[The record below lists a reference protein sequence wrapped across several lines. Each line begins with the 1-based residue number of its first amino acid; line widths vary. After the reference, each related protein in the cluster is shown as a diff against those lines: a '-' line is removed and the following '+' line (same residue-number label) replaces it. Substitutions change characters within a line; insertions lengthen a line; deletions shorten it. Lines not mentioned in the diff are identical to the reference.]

1 MASFTKPGLGSA
13 LITTAGAASL
23 AGLFLVMADASPTW
37 AVMVLLA
44 VVTVCVL
51 AWSGDMQTFLLCGY
65 FLTLPINISKAVVAE
80 GGMSAPGFYIV
91 LSDMFLGPLLLFW
104 LVDRAVRRR
113 TPILLHPLHKV
124 GAVYILWKLIGL
136 FYTQDLLQGG
146 LAALFYVK
154 FFVASV
160 LVADT
165 VRTPRQVRY
174 VLYAMAVALL
184 LQTAF
189 AGAQAMTGSFLGIQ
203 GLTQATDMRVVFS
216 EGISAIRPGGFLGH
230 PNTLADYLSFAI
242 PLLFVLALLGS
253 RHLGAIVRGAVL
265 VLIAAAA
272 GGLIVTLSRGGWIA
286 TSAALLFVVAVAFSY
301 GLISARRLAGVA
313 VFGFVGLAVLIA
325 IYPEAV
331 LRLTESD
338 DRSTE
343 ARLVLLQQ
351 AWLIVKDSP
360 LIGVGFGGYQA
371 AAAQHIPPAF
381 AELHPVFREAL
392 LETVVHNKY
401 MSVLAEHGTVGLVL
415 FVWILVRGI
424 TIVFPL
430 RRWHD
435 PTLFGIGL
443 GLSAGLFAQAV
454 FFLTDHFYVDV
465 RNALYWMTLGLVVA
479 IVRVDARQAPA
490 SVPAAMPDGRSTAI
504 RPA

>member
-13 LITTAGAASL
+13 LISTTGALCL
-23 AGLFLVMADASPTW
+23 AGLFLFMADASPMW
-37 AVMVLLA
+37 AVLVLLA
-44 VVTVCVL
+44 VVTVAAL

-65 FLTLPINISKAVVAE
+65 FLTLPINISKSVVAE

-91 LSDMFLGPLLLFW
+91 LSDMFLGPLLLLW
-104 LVDRAVRRR
+104 LVDRTVLRPDRVV
-113 TPILLHPLHKV
+113 LHPLHKV
-124 GAVYILWKLIGL
+124 AAVYILWKLIGL
-136 FYTQDLLQGG
+136 FYTPDLLQGG
-146 LAALFYVK
+146 LAGLFYVK

-160 LVADT
+160 LVADI

-174 VLYAMAVALL
+174 VLYAMAAALS

-189 AGAQAMTGSFLGIQ
+189 VGAQTLTGSFLGIQ

-216 EGISAIRPGGFLGH
+216 QGTSAIRPGGFLGH
-230 PNTLADYLSFAI
+230 PNTLADYLSFSI
-242 PLLFVLALLGS
+242 PLLFVMALLGS
-253 RHLGAIVRGAVL
+253 RYIGAINRLAAL
-265 VLIAAAA
+265 ALMAAASGA
-272 GGLIVTLSRGGWIA
+272 LIVTLSRGGWIA
-286 TSAALLFVVAVAFSY
+286 TSAAILFVVAVSFSY
-301 GLISARRLAGVA
+301 GLITVRRLVGFAA
-313 VFGFVGLAVLIA
+313 FGFVGLAVLIA

-343 ARLVLLQQ
+343 ARVVLLQQ
-351 AWLIVKDSP
+351 AWLIIKENPIV
-360 LIGVGFGGYQA
+360 GVGFGGYQA

-381 AELHPVFREAL
+381 AGLHPMFREAL

-401 MSVLAEHGTVGLVL
+401 MSVFAEHGIVGLAL
-415 FVWILVRGI
+415 FVWIMVRGI
-424 TIVFPL
+424 TLVFPL

-443 GLSAGLFAQAV
+443 GLSAGLFAQSV

-479 IVRVDARQAPA
+479 VVRVDARKGPVPDTAPGA
-490 SVPAAMPDGRSTAI
+490 TAGLV